1 MITYY
6 RNRAAALGLIVILLQ
21 IFHPNTRLYAQSDTV
36 RYRELNSYLID
47 STLIRLEVGS
57 IGFKTAA
64 GVRYLQFQTNSPTT
78 VSNWF
83 ATKIISS
90 SASTDS
96 IYFHR
101 WVSYDDKHVIDW
113 TSTDTARS
121 SSGWTTLSSSVH
133 SRYIDTFFYVSPD
146 TSVFGYSSRIRYIVE
161 LEDSATGSALLDLDT
176 IVCFRKAHPSRPINR
191 LVYATSSTNNTNTW
205 RSLAGAPRN
214 HPMYLTVRREVS
226 LPLGST
232 VASDNFFFE
241 ARNGP
246 AYLNHNFL
254 DQVPYASL
262 PSPTAGHQGVGSKGT
277 KVRAYF
283 DHAND
288 AVVVVETETHP
299 SCEITVRDLSAKI
312 VARSTHSFSPGSTVA
327 TIDVSHLAT
336 GVYMVELRDAHK
348 LLISSKMQII
358 H

>member
-101 WVSYDDKHVIDW
+101 WVAYDNKHLIGW
-113 TSTDTARS
+113 TNTDTAHGS
-121 SSGWTTLSSSVH
+121 SSWIAFSSSVH
-133 SRYIDTFFYVSPD
+133 ARYNDTFFYVSPD

-161 LEDSATGSALLDLDT
+161 LADSATGAALLDLDT
-176 IVCFRKAHPSRPINR
+176 IVCFRDAHPSYPIN
-191 LVYATSSTNNTNTW
+191 LLYYATSSTNKTNTW

-226 LPLGST
+226 LPAGSSI
-232 VASDNFFFE
+232 ASDDFFFE

-246 AYLNHNFL
+246 AYLNHWFL
-254 DQVPYASL
+254 DQAPYASV
-262 PSPTAGHQGVGSKGT
+262 PSPLK
-277 KVRAYF
+277 KNKR
-283 DHAND
+283 
-288 AVVVVETETHP
+288 
-299 SCEITVRDLSAKI
+299 R
-312 VARSTHSFSPGSTVA
+312 
-327 TIDVSHLAT
+327 
-336 GVYMVELRDAHK
+336 
-348 LLISSKMQII
+348 
-358 H
+358 